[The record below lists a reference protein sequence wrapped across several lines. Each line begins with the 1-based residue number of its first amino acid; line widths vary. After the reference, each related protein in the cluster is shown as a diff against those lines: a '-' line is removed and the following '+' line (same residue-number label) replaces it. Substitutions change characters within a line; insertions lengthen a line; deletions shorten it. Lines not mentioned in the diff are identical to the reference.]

1 MWLLRITLEKKDTP
15 YQRKEVPVKCEIQ
28 VFITFIGVLWT
39 GISSFETGRNSI
51 EEE

>member
-1 MWLLRITLEKKDTP
+1 MWQLRITGEKKDTP
-15 YQRKEVPVKCEIQ
+15 FQRKEVPVKCEIQ

-39 GISSFETGRNSI
+39 GISLFETGKNSI